1 MSFWIAGKLTKY
13 TYKYIHGDSI
23 IQEEWDFNPRYC
35 GINIPGDESCVP
47 IMSKKVTEYHKTIYN
62 NYIYYR
68 SISQYCK
75 TQSGW
80 RYKLLHDSK
89 PYAENDQGD
98 YKKEYMQ
105 GLAIKSR
112 DGNMKEYRFNMK
124 GFLDI
129 CVVLRYN
136 NSSVTGVSII
146 NRSIV
151 NGVDT

>member
-1 MSFWIAGKLTKY
+1 
-13 TYKYIHGDSI
+13 
-23 IQEEWDFNPRYC
+23 
-35 GINIPGDESCVP
+35 
-47 IMSKKVTEYHKTIYN
+47 
-62 NYIYYR
+62 
-68 SISQYCK
+68 
-75 TQSGW
+75 
-80 RYKLLHDSK
+80 
-89 PYAENDQGD
+89 
-98 YKKEYMQ
+98 MQ